1 MGNSRETT
9 NALKI
14 REKQTS
20 IPILANL
27 NTCLKALFSKFR
39 SCYILFP
46 CSSSNKVSNF
56 TALQKSKT
64 KIYVWKPQ
72 ASQGK
77 KFLCTNLSRLPTVN
91 EASYRKING

>member
-1 MGNSRETT
+1 MGNSQETT

-14 REKQTS
+14 REKQTC

-39 SCYILFP
+39 SCYSLFP
-46 CSSSNKVSNF
+46 RSSSNKVSNF

-64 KIYVWKPQ
+64 KICLETT
-72 ASQGK
+72 G
-77 KFLCTNLSRLPTVN
+77 LSRKKGFMYKLISSTN
-91 EASYRKING
+91 CE